1 MNQAA
6 KSHLALVISI
16 AYGTGTVN
24 VGDSAQRQAESDT
37 DIVGNLIGTA
47 PANFTVQGDIISTNV
62 SVPFIADGTAQE
74 VAFLDALGNLIER
87 YILPSTTV
95 RVGGSLKLIWSMEVL

>member
-47 PANFTVQGDIISTNV
+47 PANFTVQGDIISTTV

-74 VAFLDALGNLIER
+74 VAFLIER